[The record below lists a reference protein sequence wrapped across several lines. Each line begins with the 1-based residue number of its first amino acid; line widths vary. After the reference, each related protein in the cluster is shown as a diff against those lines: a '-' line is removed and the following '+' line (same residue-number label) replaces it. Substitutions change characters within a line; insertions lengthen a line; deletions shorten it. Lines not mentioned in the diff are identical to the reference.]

1 MIEIDM
7 KSIKDGGNPLES
19 IFKKILGLDT
29 GDDDDV
35 KLEAPLSKELNFDL
49 EKDYEK
55 LPFDVK
61 DLTGLISLA
70 DLYDEKKP
78 HMFGFNMKR
87 LSMIRSSLVNLNEII
102 GMEQVKTNIS
112 NKIITYLQGLGDLD
126 DMNHIV
132 IQAPPGYGKTM
143 LAFHLSEIFYKLGL
157 IKQNLVIRRK
167 HMNIHSL
174 VKK

>member
-7 KSIKDGGNPLES
+7 KSIIDGGNPLES

-87 LSMIRSSLVNLNEII
+87 LSMMVTLFIL
-102 GMEQVKTNIS
+102 
-112 NKIITYLQGLGDLD
+112 
-126 DMNHIV
+126 
-132 IQAPPGYGKTM
+132 
-143 LAFHLSEIFYKLGL
+143 
-157 IKQNLVIRRK
+157 
-167 HMNIHSL
+167 
-174 VKK
+174 